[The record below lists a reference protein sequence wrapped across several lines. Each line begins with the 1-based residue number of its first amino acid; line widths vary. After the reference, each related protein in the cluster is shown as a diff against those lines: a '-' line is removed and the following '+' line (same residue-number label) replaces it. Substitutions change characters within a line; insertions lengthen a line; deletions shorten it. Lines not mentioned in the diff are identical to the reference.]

1 MAQNEDCTNI
11 WRHFVVI
18 LCYSCEGALTLES
31 TTQSG
36 YFLMSVCVCDVV
48 VGSCLFFLSL
58 SSVTW
63 HTGWLSHMPWGRVT
77 KLTLGT
83 GRFLEGQTWSCG
95 YSMIRSWLSLDSLS
109 FRYIPHKT
117 LNTWKRDQS
126 HSGSFACFSPLNAN
140 CLYCTLLLTMFQS
153 MPYVFQSMFSI
164 DSNRIWNSSCRD
176 CPEISNLSRCWLM
189 QPLLMYDC
197 MLVS

>member
-1 MAQNEDCTNI
+1 MKIVLIYDAILLSYCVI
-11 WRHFVVI
+11 VVRGHW
-18 LCYSCEGALTLES
+18 LLRAPPKVVT
-31 TTQSG
+31 
-36 YFLMSVCVCDVV
+36 FWWVCVCDVV

-126 HSGSFACFSPLNAN
+126 HTGSFACFSPLNAN

-153 MPYVFQSMFSI
+153 IRFSI
-164 DSNRIWNSSCRD
+164 NVFYWF
-176 CPEISNLSRCWLM
+176 
-189 QPLLMYDC
+189 
-197 MLVS
+197 